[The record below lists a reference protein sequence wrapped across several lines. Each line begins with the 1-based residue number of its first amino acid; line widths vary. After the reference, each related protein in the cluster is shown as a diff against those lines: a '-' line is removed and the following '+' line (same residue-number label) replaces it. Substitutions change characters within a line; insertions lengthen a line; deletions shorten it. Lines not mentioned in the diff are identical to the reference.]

1 MLRRREVG
9 ISKVNATHS
18 FKLRPAA
25 IALAVIG
32 ALALAGMLLA
42 ASASSPLA
50 AKAHAQA
57 AACPQ
62 YNPNCGGHKPPGGP
76 GGNQGNQGG
85 GALPSGGAAG
95 PVGGQGGELPFTGYP
110 LTPLILLLLILLA
123 AGLGLRAY
131 VALRDRLSDR
141 HAIAAPGGP
150 AGLS

>member
-1 MLRRREVG
+1 M
-9 ISKVNATHS
+9 NATHS

-42 ASASSPLA
+42 VSASSPLA

-62 YNPNCGGHKPPGGP
+62 YNPNCGGGHKPPGG
-76 GGNQGNQGG
+76 QGNQGG